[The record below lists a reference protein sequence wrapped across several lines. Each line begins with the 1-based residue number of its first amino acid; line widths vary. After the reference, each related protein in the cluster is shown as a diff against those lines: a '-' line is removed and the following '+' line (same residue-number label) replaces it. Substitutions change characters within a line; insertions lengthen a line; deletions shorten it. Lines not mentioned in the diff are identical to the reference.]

1 MTEQLLE
8 RDVTEN
14 EMLAGV
20 NDDYATKYGFAD
32 VEDYVFK
39 AERGL
44 NEKVVRSISAMKGEP
59 EWMLDIRLEAYRN
72 FLDRPM
78 PQWGAD
84 LSGIDFAN
92 IFYYI
97 KPSAQQED
105 SWKTEK

>member
-44 NEKVVRSISAMKGEP
+44 DENCLLYTSRCV
-59 EWMLDIRLEAYRN
+59 
-72 FLDRPM
+72 
-78 PQWGAD
+78 
-84 LSGIDFAN
+84 
-92 IFYYI
+92 
-97 KPSAQQED
+97 
-105 SWKTEK
+105 